1 MRQIKFRGR
10 VPDTDCIKLERGTI
24 RYGAL
29 MTFAEGIAGYT
40 HWIIEGYRN
49 YPVDPETVVQ
59 LVGYDTDG
67 REVYEGDIVVD
78 ELTQEYT
85 AEIYDRPEKIAQ
97 LKLKEAH
104 HAV

>member
-49 YPVDPETVVQ
+49 YPVAPETVAQ
-59 LVGYDTDG
+59 LVGYDSDG
-67 REVYEGDIVVD
+67 AEVYEGDIVAD
-78 ELTQEYT
+78 QSGNTTKARLLDNLPALST
-85 AEIYDRPEKIAQ
+85 
-97 LKLKEAH
+97 LKEA
-104 HAV
+104 AT